1 MPEYPEEILNPERI
15 LHVADLHDAR
25 LDEYLRLSEA
35 HLRMRTDVENGLYI
49 AESTKVVQ
57 RAINAGH
64 TPRSFLLAEKHLGQL
79 VAEFNRFPDAP
90 IFIGDDAQ
98 LQDLVGFHLHRGAMA
113 AMNRPAPRDLDEVL
127 AASSRVAILEDIA
140 DHTNVRCSKISGVP
154 EALAEPKRSRI
165 AVFENIQDHTNL
177 GAAFRSAA
185 AIGVDAVLITPQ
197 CVDPLYRRAVR
208 VSMGTV
214 FQVPWARVETWPES
228 IEQLQDAGY
237 IVVGMTLAEGSITL
251 DELVAEDHQ
260 KLALVFG
267 NEGRGLSAETEAMV
281 DRCVTIPM
289 MGGVD
294 SLNVA
299 TSAAVAL
306 YATR

>member
-1 MPEYPEEILNPERI
+1 MPEFPAEILNPERI
-15 LHVADLHDAR
+15 LHVADLQDER

-64 TPRSFLLAEKHLGQL
+64 TPRSFLLAQKHLGQL

-113 AMNRPAPRDLDEVL
+113 AMNRPAPLDLDEVL

-140 DHTNVRCSKISGVP
+140 DHTN
-154 EALAEPKRSRI
+154 
-165 AVFENIQDHTNL
+165 L
-177 GAAFRSAA
+177 GAIIRSASGL
-185 AIGVDAVLITPQ
+185 GVDAVLLTPK
-197 CVDPLYRRAVR
+197 CVDPWYRRSAR

-214 FQVPWARVETWPES
+214 FDLPWVRLESWPQDIERLRAHGYRMLAMELTENAVPLNE
-228 IEQLQDAGY
+228 IQLSAGEKAAM
-237 IVVGMTLAEGSITL
+237 IL
-251 DELVAEDHQ
+251 
-260 KLALVFG
+260 G
-267 NEGRGLSAETEAMV
+267 NEGRGVTDEALAAV
-281 DRCVTIPM
+281 DTTVIIPM
-289 MGGVD
+289 HRAVD
-294 SLNVA
+294 SLNVGA
-299 TSAAVAL
+299 ASAIAFWHL
-306 YATR
+306 CSSPR

>member
-1 MPEYPEEILNPERI
+1 MPEFPAEILNPERI
-15 LHVADLHDAR
+15 LHVADLQDER

-64 TPRSFLLAEKHLGQL
+64 TPRSFLLAQKHLGQL

-113 AMNRPAPRDLDEVL
+113 AMNRPAPLDLDEVL

-140 DHTNVRCSKISGVP
+140 DHTN
-154 EALAEPKRSRI
+154 
-165 AVFENIQDHTNL
+165 L
-177 GAAFRSAA
+177 GAIIRSASGLG
-185 AIGVDAVLITPQ
+185 IDAVLLTPK
-197 CVDPLYRRAVR
+197 CVDPWYRRSAR

-214 FQVPWARVETWPES
+214 FDLPWVRLESWPQDIERLRAHGYRMLAMELTENAVPLNE
-228 IEQLQDAGY
+228 IQLAAGEKAAM
-237 IVVGMTLAEGSITL
+237 IL
-251 DELVAEDHQ
+251 
-260 KLALVFG
+260 G
-267 NEGRGLSAETEAMV
+267 NEGRGVTDEALAAV
-281 DRCVTIPM
+281 DTTVIIPM
-289 MGGVD
+289 HRAVD
-294 SLNVA
+294 SLNVGA
-299 TSAAVAL
+299 ASAIAFWHL
-306 YATR
+306 CSSPR

>member
-140 DHTNVRCSKISGVP
+140 DHTN
-154 EALAEPKRSRI
+154 
-165 AVFENIQDHTNL
+165 L
-177 GAAFRSAA
+177 GAIMRSASGLG
-185 AIGVDAVLITPQ
+185 IDAVLLTPK
-197 CVDPLYRRAVR
+197 CVDPWYRRSAR

-214 FQVPWARVETWPES
+214 FDLPWVRLESWPRDIERIRAHGYRMLAMELTDDAVPLND
-228 IEQLQDAGY
+228 IQLAAGEKAAM
-237 IVVGMTLAEGSITL
+237 IL
-251 DELVAEDHQ
+251 
-260 KLALVFG
+260 G
-267 NEGRGLSAETEAMV
+267 NEGRGVTAEALAAV
-281 DRCVTIPM
+281 DTTVIIPM
-289 MGGVD
+289 HREVD
-294 SLNVA
+294 SLNVGA
-299 TSAAVAL
+299 ASAIAFWHL
-306 YATR
+306 CSSPR

>member
-1 MPEYPEEILNPERI
+1 MPEFPAEILNPERI
-15 LHVADLHDAR
+15 LHVADLQDER

-64 TPRSFLLAEKHLGQL
+64 TPRSFLLAQKHLGQL

-113 AMNRPAPRDLDEVL
+113 AMNRPAPLDLDEVL

-140 DHTNVRCSKISGVP
+140 DHTN
-154 EALAEPKRSRI
+154 
-165 AVFENIQDHTNL
+165 L
-177 GAAFRSAA
+177 GAIIRSASGLG
-185 AIGVDAVLITPQ
+185 IDAVLLTPK
-197 CVDPLYRRAVR
+197 CVDPWYRRSAR

-214 FQVPWARVETWPES
+214 FDLPWVRLESWPQDIERLRAHGYRMLAMELTENAVPLNE
-228 IEQLQDAGY
+228 IQLAAGEKAAM
-237 IVVGMTLAEGSITL
+237 IL
-251 DELVAEDHQ
+251 
-260 KLALVFG
+260 G
-267 NEGRGLSAETEAMV
+267 NEGRGVTDEALAAV
-281 DRCVTIPM
+281 DTTVIIPM
-289 MGGVD
+289 HREVD
-294 SLNVA
+294 SLNVGA
-299 TSAAVAL
+299 ASAIAFWHL
-306 YATR
+306 CSSPR

>member
-1 MPEYPEEILNPERI
+1 MPEFPAEILNPERI
-15 LHVADLHDAR
+15 LHVADLQDER

-64 TPRSFLLAEKHLGQL
+64 SPRSFLLAQKHLGQL

-113 AMNRPAPRDLDEVL
+113 AMNRPAPLDLDEVL

-140 DHTNVRCSKISGVP
+140 DHTN
-154 EALAEPKRSRI
+154 
-165 AVFENIQDHTNL
+165 L
-177 GAAFRSAA
+177 GAIIRSASGLG
-185 AIGVDAVLITPQ
+185 IDAVLLTPK
-197 CVDPLYRRAVR
+197 CVDPWYRRSAR

-214 FQVPWARVETWPES
+214 FDLPWVRLESWPQDIERLRAHGYRMLAMELTENAVPLNE
-228 IEQLQDAGY
+228 IQLAAGEKAAM
-237 IVVGMTLAEGSITL
+237 IL
-251 DELVAEDHQ
+251 
-260 KLALVFG
+260 G
-267 NEGRGLSAETEAMV
+267 NEGRGVTDEALAAV
-281 DRCVTIPM
+281 DTTVIIPM
-289 MGGVD
+289 HREVD
-294 SLNVA
+294 SLNVGA
-299 TSAAVAL
+299 ASAIAFWHL
-306 YATR
+306 CSSPR